1 MIICFCARKF
11 KWFIRLV
18 GEMATDKE
26 KALEILDAI
35 ELENNAY
42 KEIFEH
48 TYGEALGLN

>member
-1 MIICFCARKF
+1 MIN
-11 KWFIRLV
+11 
-18 GEMATDKE
+18 DNNKE

-48 TYGEALGLN
+48 TYGAALGLN